1 VRLLFLP
8 SIFSRSTTLTDNFP
22 PAHHLVCE
30 ILSNVDLSEG
40 ELGWDK
46 FHSSFIAILD
56 LAEAV
61 LEDGSQPESQ
71 QAVDPPAIPKTQLCF
86 SLGIVDPLYEVC
98 ARCRD
103 PVLRRRALDLLARH
117 PRQDCMWSSWSAW
130 KVGKYL
136 MKLEEERSSS
146 PPLVAGD
153 ISAENR
159 VSEAWFDFS
168 KFAASGDGSTGRL
181 MYKRMSTHH
190 SPREALNPGLFTVD
204 SEQQAGQDVNFA
216 HAMLGSNF
224 LDAEATTATH
234 SAFPTPLESD
244 LGLEFES

>member
-1 VRLLFLP
+1 M
-8 SIFSRSTTLTDNFP
+8 
-22 PAHHLVCE
+22 
-30 ILSNVDLSEG
+30 SEG

-61 LEDGSQPESQ
+61 LEDGSQSKAQ
-71 QAVDPPAIPKTQLCF
+71 QADDFPTVPKTQLCF

-153 ISAENR
+153 ISAEDR
-159 VSEAWFDFS
+159 VREAWFDFS
-168 KFAASGDGSTGRL
+168 KFTASGDGSTGRL
-181 MYKRMSTHH
+181 MYKRMNTHH
-190 SPREALNPGLFTVD
+190 SPREALNPGLFNPD
-204 SEQQAGQDVNFA
+204 PCEKHAGQDVNFA
-216 HAMLGSNF
+216 HAMLGSNL
-224 LDAEATTATH
+224 LDTDMTSTTR
-234 SAFPTPLESD
+234 PTTTTPF
-244 LGLEFES
+244 GP

>member
-1 VRLLFLP
+1 
-8 SIFSRSTTLTDNFP
+8 
-22 PAHHLVCE
+22 
-30 ILSNVDLSEG
+30 
-40 ELGWDK
+40 
-46 FHSSFIAILD
+46 
-56 LAEAV
+56 
-61 LEDGSQPESQ
+61 
-71 QAVDPPAIPKTQLCF
+71 
-86 SLGIVDPLYEVC
+86 
-98 ARCRD
+98 
-103 PVLRRRALDLLARH
+103 
-117 PRQDCMWSSWSAW
+117 
-130 KVGKYL
+130 

-204 SEQQAGQDVNFA
+204 SSEQQAGQDVNFA

-224 LDAEATTATH
+224 LDAEVTTATQTTI
-234 SAFPTPLESD
+234 PTPFESG
-244 LGLEFES
+244 LGLDFASLSPAT

>member
-1 VRLLFLP
+1 VGTF
-8 SIFSRSTTLTDNFP
+8 TDTVFQ
-22 PAHHLVCE
+22 AHHLVCE

-46 FHSSFIAILD
+46 FHTSFTAILD

-61 LEDGSQPESQ
+61 LEDKSEPRMKH
-71 QAVDPPAIPKTQLCF
+71 AVDLPTTPKTQLCF

-103 PVLRRRALDLLARH
+103 PAIRRRALDLLARH

-130 KVGKYL
+130 KVGKYI
-136 MKLEEERSSS
+136 MKLEEESSSS

-153 ISAENR
+153 ISAEDR

-168 KFAASGDGSTGRL
+168 KFTAGDDGSTGRL
-181 MYKRMSTHH
+181 MYKRMNTQH
-190 SPREALNPGLFTVD
+190 SPREALNPGLFVGD
-204 SEQQAGQDVNFA
+204 PADQQTGQDVNFA
-216 HAMLGSNF
+216 HAMLGSDF
-224 LDAEATTATH
+224 LDAETKFSMEPVICEGDQGLT
-234 SAFPTPLESD
+234 SES
-244 LGLEFES
+244 LSP